1 MSVVQQLDNPWK
13 RWWAFLGEEG
23 SWMKNPA
30 HRTRIHARL
39 TRFSSTHWDQPS
51 WVDAVL
57 SALARGKPLVD
68 AAVRWEEPAVGQRSA
83 SSATDT
89 DRARGDQWRL
99 VMAYAGLETVAKAL
113 MGALRGARLD
123 AATLG
128 RFVERA
134 RPMPF
139 PGLAS
144 PNVRDADLE
153 DVFRAPLTDASHPL
167 LIFLDL
173 SWPATRSLYRWLVE
187 GRPVPTGKGALRLA
201 RALRDATAHG
211 ALSASHA
218 RQWKLRPAL
227 GPLTEN
233 IGQLVAAALEELVRD
248 EGGKLRKA
256 SGR

>member
-1 MSVVQQLDNPWK
+1 MSVVQQLGDPWK

-23 SWMKNPA
+23 SWMKDPA
-30 HRTRIHARL
+30 HRARIHARL
-39 TRFSSTHWDQPS
+39 LRFSATHWDQPA

-57 SALARGKPLVD
+57 SGLARGKPLVE
-68 AAVRWEEPAVGQRSA
+68 AAVRWAEPAVGQRSA

-99 VMAYAGLETVAKAL
+99 VLAYGGLETVAKAL

-139 PGLAS
+139 AGLAS
-144 PNVRDADLE
+144 PRVKETDLE

-167 LIFLDL
+167 LNFLDL

-187 GRPVPTGKGALRLA
+187 GRHVQTWKGALSLA

-211 ALSASHA
+211 ALSASRA

-227 GPLTEN
+227 AQLTEN
-233 IGQLVAAALEELVRD
+233 IGQLVAAALEELVRE
-248 EGGKLRKA
+248 EGGKLRKT
-256 SGR
+256 SGK